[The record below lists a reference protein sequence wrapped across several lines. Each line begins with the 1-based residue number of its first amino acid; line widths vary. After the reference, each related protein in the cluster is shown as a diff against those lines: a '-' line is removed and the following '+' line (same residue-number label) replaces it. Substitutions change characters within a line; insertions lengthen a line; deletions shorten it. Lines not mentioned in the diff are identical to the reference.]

1 MITSLSNSTI
11 VAVRKL
17 HSLKERR
24 ATGLFLAEGLRVVG
38 QAFDSGAE
46 IRQLII
52 CPDLLVSEYG
62 QQLVDRARKS
72 GMDCLEVNEPVFAS
86 LARKDTPQGIAA
98 VIAQRWQALES
109 LTPQKGEL
117 WVGLQA
123 VQNPGNLGTIL
134 RTCDAV
140 GATRLLL
147 LDDCT
152 DPYDPVAV
160 KASMGSIFTVQ
171 LTKTHAEAFRAWH
184 GGHTE
189 MVIVGTSDHA
199 EEDYAQTVY
208 PQTCLLLMGSE
219 RQGLPDEYI
228 QLCKK
233 MVRIPMEGSCDSLN
247 LAVAT
252 GIILYQIYNQRRNI
266 FQSAGQQ

>member
-11 VAVRKL
+11 VAIRKL
-17 HSLKERR
+17 HSLKDRR

-62 QQLVDRARKS
+62 QQLVDRARKL

-86 LARKDTPQGIAA
+86 LARKDMPQGIAV

-134 RTCDAV
+134 RTCDAA

-171 LTKTHAEAFRAWH
+171 LTKTHAKAFQAWH
-184 GGHTE
+184 AGHAD
-189 MVIVGTSDHA
+189 MAIVGTSDHA

>member
-1 MITSLSNSTI
+1 MITSLSNPTI
-11 VAVRKL
+11 VSIRKL
-17 HSLKERR
+17 LKPKDRR
-24 ATGLFLAEGLRVVG
+24 TTGLFLAEGLRVVG
-38 QAFDSGAE
+38 QALDSGAE

-62 QQLVDRARKS
+62 QQLVHRARKL
-72 GMDCLEVNEPVFAS
+72 GIDCLEVNEPVFSS
-86 LARKDTPQGIAA
+86 LARKDTPKGIAA
-98 VIAQRWQALES
+98 VIAQRWQTLES
-109 LTPQKGEL
+109 LAPQEGEL

-123 VQNPGNLGTIL
+123 IQNPGNLGTIL

-140 GATRLLL
+140 GATHVLL

-152 DPYDPVAV
+152 DPYDPAAV
-160 KASMGSIFTVQ
+160 KASMGSIFTVR

-184 GGHTE
+184 AQHAE
-189 MVIVGTSDHA
+189 MKIVGTSDHA
-199 EEDYAQTVY
+199 DEDYAQTVY

-219 RQGLPDEYI
+219 RQGLSDEYI
-228 QLCKK
+228 QLCAK
-233 MVRIPMEGSCDSLN
+233 MVRIPMEGTCDSLN

-266 FQSAGQQ
+266 FKRAGQQ

>member
-11 VAVRKL
+11 VAIRKL
-17 HSLKERR
+17 HNLKDRR

-38 QAFDSGAE
+38 QALDSGAE

-52 CPDLLVSEYG
+52 CPDLLISEYG
-62 QQLVDRARKS
+62 QQLVDSARKL
-72 GMDCLEVNEPVFAS
+72 GIDCLEVNEPVFAS
-86 LARKDTPQGIAA
+86 LARKETPQGIAA
-98 VIAQRWQALES
+98 VIAQRWQALEN

-117 WVGLQA
+117 WVSLQA

-171 LTKTHAEAFRAWH
+171 LTKAHAEAFQAWH
-184 GGHTE
+184 AEHTE
-189 MVIVGTSDHA
+189 MTIVGTSDHA
-199 EEDYAQTVY
+199 EEDYAQSIY

-219 RQGLPDEYI
+219 RQGLPDKYI
-228 QLCKK
+228 QLCTK

-266 FQSAGQQ
+266 FQNAGQQ

>member
-11 VAVRKL
+11 IAIRKL
-17 HSLKERR
+17 HRLKDRR

-46 IRQLII
+46 ILQLVF

-62 QQLVDRARKS
+62 QQLVERAQKT
-72 GMDCLEVNEPVFAS
+72 GIDCLEVNEAVFAS

-98 VIAQRWQALES
+98 VIAQRWQTLEG
-109 LTPQKGEL
+109 LTPQEGEL

-152 DPYDPVAV
+152 DPYDPASV
-160 KASMGSIFTVQ
+160 KASMGSIFTVK
-171 LTKTHAEAFRAWH
+171 LTKTHAEAFQPWH
-184 GGHTE
+184 ALHTE
-189 MVIVGTSDHA
+189 MNIVGTSDHA
-199 EEDYAQTVY
+199 EEDYAQTAY

-228 QLCKK
+228 QLCAK
-233 MVRIPMEGSCDSLN
+233 MVRIPMEGACDSLN

-266 FQSAGQQ
+266 L

>member
-1 MITSLSNSTI
+1 VN
-11 VAVRKL
+11 
-17 HSLKERR
+17 
-24 ATGLFLAEGLRVVG
+24 
-38 QAFDSGAE
+38 
-46 IRQLII
+46 
-52 CPDLLVSEYG
+52 
-62 QQLVDRARKS
+62 RARKL
-72 GMDCLEVNEPVFAS
+72 GVDCLEVNEPVFAS
-86 LARKDTPQGIAA
+86 LACKDTPQGIAA

-109 LTPQKGEL
+109 LTPQEGEL

-152 DPYDPVAV
+152 DPYDPAAV
-160 KASMGSIFTVQ
+160 KASMGSIFTVK
-171 LTKTHAEAFRAWH
+171 LTKTHAEAFRVWH
-184 GGHTE
+184 TRHEE

-219 RQGLPDEYI
+219 RQGLPDEYV
-228 QLCKK
+228 QLCTK
-233 MVRIPMEGSCDSLN
+233 MVCIPMEGSCDSLN

>member
-11 VAVRKL
+11 VAIRKL
-17 HSLKERR
+17 HSLKDRR

-38 QAFDSGAE
+38 QALDSGAE

-52 CPDLLVSEYG
+52 CPDLLISEYG
-62 QQLVDRARKS
+62 QQLVGRTRKL
-72 GMDCLEVNEPVFAS
+72 GIDCLEVNEPVFAA

-152 DPYDPVAV
+152 DPYDPAAV

-171 LTKTHAEAFRAWH
+171 LTKTHAEAFQAWH
-184 GGHTE
+184 AEHTE
-189 MVIVGTSDHA
+189 MTIVGTSDHA
-199 EEDYAQTVY
+199 EEDYALTVY

-219 RQGLPDEYI
+219 RQGLPDEYV
-228 QLCKK
+228 QLCTK